1 MDIVINQDSTT
12 PIYRQ
17 ITEQI
22 ANQILQNKLH
32 AHEILPSI
40 RAIALNLKIS
50 VITSKRAYEEL
61 ETMGLIYTL
70 SGVGCFVSDINH
82 LHALSIRNDLFKERM
97 KKELE
102 YYKSQGMNNDDI
114 IKLVQITLNE
124 NQVNKKSDF

>member
-22 ANQILQNKLH
+22 AYQILQNKLH

-61 ETMGLIYTL
+61 EAMGLIYTL

-82 LHALSIRNDLFKERM
+82 MNVLSIQNELSKERM

-102 YYKSQGMNNDDI
+102 YYKSRGMNNDDI
-114 IKLVQITLNE
+114 IKLVQTILNE
-124 NQVNKKSDF
+124 T